1 MRYSCHDNSLVN
13 SKKLS
18 PKIEEKS
25 MTTAIKGLMRTHHCG
40 ELKAS
45 DIGKTVT
52 LCGWVNKYRNL
63 GSLHFI
69 DLRDKYGVTQ
79 LGFVNFKGNIDDLK
93 KCSLESVIL
102 ATGVVSG
109 RPVEAQNANMGTGAI
124 EVQVTELSILSK
136 SDIDNIPFLPFG
148 SVEATEDLRLKY
160 RYLDLRTKKLQ
171 DILLLKSKT
180 MNKIRSL
187 LTDEDFV
194 EVETPIL
201 YKSTPEGARDYIV
214 PSRVHPGLVYA
225 LPQSPQTLKQLLMIG
240 GTDKYFQIC
249 RCFRDEDLR
258 ADRQPEFSQVDM
270 EVSFATQEYMK
281 NLVEKMLKKIFDLES
296 NFTLPMMTYEDAMN
310 LYGCDKPDV
319 RFALKQMI
327 VTDIFNGSDFATF
340 ATVASAGG
348 LIKALFV
355 PETMGQFTRK
365 DTDAFVDIV
374 KPHGGKGVAFYKLSK
389 GERSTGISKFITEDI
404 EKKLFEKSEVKGD
417 GIWLFFADNNHSV
430 AHASADA
437 LRRNLGQKLNLI
449 GTENAFLW
457 VYDFPLLEWSE
468 EGARFTACHHPFTM
482 PSRSKLDDF
491 MNADHKNPKSALGKL
506 TAEAYDVVCN
516 GYEIGGGSIRI
527 YDQTVQDRM
536 FKVLGFTPE
545 ETKNQFGFFIE
556 ALKYG
561 VPPHGG
567 LAFGLDRLIMILTKT
582 DSIRDVIAFP
592 KTSSASDLMS
602 QAPSKP
608 SEAQLKELHF
618 NWTK

>member
-1 MRYSCHDNSLVN
+1 
-13 SKKLS
+13 
-18 PKIEEKS
+18 
-25 MTTAIKGLMRTHHCG
+25 MTNAIKGLMRTHHCG

-45 DIGKTVT
+45 DIGSTVT

-79 LGFVNFKGNIDDLK
+79 LGFVNFKGNIDELK
-93 KCSLESVIL
+93 KCSLESVIQI
-102 ATGVVSG
+102 TGVIVA
-109 RPVEAQNANMGTGAI
+109 RPPEAQNANMETGAI

-136 SDIDNIPFLPFG
+136 SDIDTIPFLPFG

-171 DILLLKSKT
+171 DILLLRSRT
-180 MNKIRSL
+180 MSKIRSL
-187 LTDEDFV
+187 LTDENFV

-214 PSRVHPGLVYA
+214 PSRVHPGQVYA

-281 NLVEKMLKKIFDLES
+281 NLVEKMLKKVFDLES
-296 NFTLPMMTYEDAMN
+296 NFTLPIMTYKDAMN
-310 LYGCDKPDV
+310 IYGCDKPDV
-319 RFALKQMI
+319 RFALKQI
-327 VTDIFNGSDFATF
+327 IATDIFNDSEFATF
-340 ATVASAGG
+340 SSVAKAGG
-348 LIKALFV
+348 LIKAMFV
-355 PETMGQFTRK
+355 PESMGQFTRK
-365 DTDAFVDIV
+365 DTDGFVEVV

-389 GERSTGISKFITEDI
+389 GERTTGISKFITDEI
-404 EKKLFEKSEVKGD
+404 EKNLFSLSEVQGD
-417 GIWLFFADNNHSV
+417 GTWLFFADNTHSV

-437 LRRNLGQKLNLI
+437 LRRNLGHKLNLI
-449 GTENAFLW
+449 GAGKAFLW

-482 PSRSKLDDF
+482 PSRDKLDVF
-491 MNADHKNPKSALGKL
+491 MNSDHKDPNGALGKL

-527 YDQTVQDRM
+527 YDQAVQDRM

-567 LAFGLDRLIMILTKT
+567 LAFGLDRLIMILTGT

-602 QAPSKP
+602 QAPSRP

-618 NWTK
+618 NWTKS